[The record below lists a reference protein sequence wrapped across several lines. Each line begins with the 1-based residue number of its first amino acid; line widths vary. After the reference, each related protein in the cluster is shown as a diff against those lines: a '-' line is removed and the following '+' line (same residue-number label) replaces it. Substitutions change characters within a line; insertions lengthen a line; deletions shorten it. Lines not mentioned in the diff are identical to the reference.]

1 MGNSILNG
9 GSVNATPNGNFIQQ
23 IMQFR
28 SQYSGNPQQEV
39 MKLLQQGRVSQ
50 EQVDRAM
57 GIAQQLERMIPR
69 G

>member
-9 GSVNATPNGNFIQQ
+9 GNVNATPNGNFIQQ